1 MGSSPAL
8 ISPVVTPL
16 VLGVVGVLEASA
28 AVGSASGPYLQI
40 PGTPSPSF
48 SRSFRWR
55 SQIIWKWRDLNHQR
69 SGELTGGKG
78 ICAVLSFSFFFF
90 LTDY

>member
-16 VLGVVGVLEASA
+16 VLGAVGVLEASA
-28 AVGSASGPYLQI
+28 AVGSASGPYWQI
-40 PGTPSPSF
+40 QETPSPSF

-55 SQIIWKWRDLNHQR
+55 RSQIIWKLRDLNRQQ

-78 ICAVLSFSFFFF
+78 ICAV
-90 LTDY
+90 